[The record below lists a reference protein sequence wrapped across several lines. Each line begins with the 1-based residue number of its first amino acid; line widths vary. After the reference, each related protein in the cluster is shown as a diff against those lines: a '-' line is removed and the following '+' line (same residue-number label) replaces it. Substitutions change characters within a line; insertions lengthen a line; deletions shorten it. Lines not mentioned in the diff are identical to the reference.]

1 MTFKGQIDDFVLSPQ
16 EFTMKFKNEKTDS
29 KSIAPTEEERNFDE
43 VQDFNKNSINTRSI
57 SLAEQE

>member
-1 MTFKGQIDDFVLSPQ
+1 
-16 EFTMKFKNEKTDS
+16 MKFKNEKTDS